1 MILNV
6 VNMPGL
12 SCLLGRLASQM
23 TVFALYYLLA
33 CEASDLLK
41 VTYLCPC
48 TTLGFTARIFDI
60 ASRPRY
66 FTTKENQCSQS
77 NNGYVTSQI

>member
-1 MILNV
+1 MFSCRSKAGDPTCSEHAWPI
-6 VNMPGL
+6 MPAW
-12 SCLLGRLASQM
+12 LA
-23 TVFALYYLLA
+23 VFALYYLLV
-33 CEASDLLK
+33 CEASYLLK

-66 FTTKENQCSQS
+66 FTTKENQC
-77 NNGYVTSQI
+77 